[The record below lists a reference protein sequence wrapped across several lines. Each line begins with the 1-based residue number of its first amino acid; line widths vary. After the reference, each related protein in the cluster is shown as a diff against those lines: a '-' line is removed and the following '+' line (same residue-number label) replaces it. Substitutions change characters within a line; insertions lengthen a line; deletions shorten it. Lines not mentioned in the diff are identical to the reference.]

1 MANDERSLPGLR
13 PLGWPGSRIQINYY
27 RANTGQNLFLYQP
40 VALNNSGQVQAQ
52 AVIGDMSGII
62 GSIVG
67 FVDSTKGGLPTD
79 MTDLSQGAYL
89 ESLVA
94 GNAGAFVA
102 VADDPD
108 QLFVMEADT
117 GGTIIGS
124 INSTGYTATYTF
136 LATTGSTVTGISN
149 AMLDQST
156 VALDTGGILT
166 LVKPYDVINSDGTTN
181 DLSLNFSKWVVRA
194 NSHQNAHLHGDG
206 LWFNMRQT

>member
-1 MANDERSLPGLR
+1 MANDERSQTGLR
-13 PLGWPGSRIQINYY
+13 PLGWPGNRININYY
-27 RANTGQNLFLYQP
+27 QANTGQNLFLYQP

-67 FVDSTKGGLPTD
+67 FIDTSKAGLPTD
-79 MTDLSQGAYL
+79 LTDLNQASFLA
-89 ESLVA
+89 SSN
-94 GNAGAFVA
+94 NALVA

-108 QLFVMEADT
+108 QLFVLESDS
-117 GGTIIGS
+117 GGSVIGS
-124 INSTGYTATYTF
+124 LNSTGRTVHYTF
-136 LATTGSTVTGISN
+136 LATTGSTTTGISN
-149 AMLDQST
+149 AVLDQDT

-166 LVKPYDVINSDGTTN
+166 LVKAYDIINSDGTTN
-181 DLSLNFSKWVVRA
+181 DLTSNFSKWVVRI